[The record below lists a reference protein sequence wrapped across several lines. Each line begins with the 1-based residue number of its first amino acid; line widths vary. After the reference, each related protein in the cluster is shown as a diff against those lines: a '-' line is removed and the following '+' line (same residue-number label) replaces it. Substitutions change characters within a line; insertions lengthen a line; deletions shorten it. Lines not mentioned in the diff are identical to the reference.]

1 MTICFGPWALK
12 LARNASGRRCNRFE
26 AALWARTTEARRN
39 MLCPVLACLP
49 FGVGL
54 VMQRAKP
61 LSEEETEHLKTVDGF
76 PDWDY
81 VPPDEGH
88 PFEHK
93 ASDWGRLSDGRLVAV
108 DYSAP
113 AVPVGNLGP
122 EILVVQSAQNWHRQ
136 RATDSLDGTRDRRV
150 LVKR

>member
-1 MTICFGPWALK
+1 
-12 LARNASGRRCNRFE
+12 
-26 AALWARTTEARRN
+26 

-49 FGVGL
+49 FGLGL

-61 LSEEETEHLKTVDGF
+61 LSDQEHDRLMDDDAY

-93 ASDWGRLSDGRLVAV
+93 ASDWGRLQTGALLHWIIPRPP
-108 DYSAP
+108 YS
-113 AVPVGNLGP
+113 
-122 EILVVQSAQNWHRQ
+122 VV
-136 RATDSLDGTRDRRV
+136 RD
-150 LVKR
+150 